1 MKKGWLRGFLILG
14 TIAFISCAGLSIAAN
29 SASQGRRSVLAGVER
44 INNNGVS
51 VKTEEGA
58 IRYFTIGDAA
68 ENGVDLINSGEEAS
82 LEIDD
87 EDQIANI
94 REPQHY
100 VWLLPTAGD
109 LHPSDKSGVYPRQ
122 SVYPLSDGGS
132 RSIAP
137 EANLEAERLFK
148 NNLSRFQRSDGH
160 GGVLFSF
167 YRDHVD
173 RSVAGEEGAIIH
185 SRIGSGSEK
194 GNDRS
199 TNEKDSVP

>member
-14 TIAFISCAGLSIAAN
+14 IIAFISCAGLSMAAN
-29 SASQGRRSVLAGVER
+29 SASQGRRPVLAAVER

-58 IRYFTIGDAA
+58 IRYFTIRDAA
-68 ENGVDLINSGEEAS
+68 ENGVDLINSGEEVS

-94 REPQHY
+94 REPQRY

-122 SVYPLSDGGS
+122 SVYPFSDGGS

-137 EANLEAERLFK
+137 EARDLEAERLFK

-160 GGVLFSF
+160 GGILFSF

-173 RSVAGEEGAIIH
+173 LTARSVAGEEGAIIH

-194 GNDRS
+194 GN
-199 TNEKDSVP
+199 EKDGVP